1 MWVYICGIL
10 LALSMKIS
18 AGVVGDYSRV
28 RNLPGYIGL
37 SNNDEVYRSRLKVSR
52 KRGDGIEHRTVA
64 RILREDYLAD
74 DGTIDRQAITN
85 KILQIKNHE
94 QAAYLTYCVSKLPK
108 KSQGHVH
115 YCKTVHDNKIAKKWR
130 QRKLATVYRYALNE
144 LEQARQLAPQVT
156 ADNINHPASQDF
168 LEHLLQG
175 LEVFESIKG
184 QDPTVADLRNA
195 LKNLQIERMTVGYE
209 VEAANLVIPPQMK
222 EQEPTLRQQ
231 MFFSPE
237 QLRHYQQRGLDLST
251 LDPLNSGMWRKPY
264 SISTFDTTNYNNASD
279 APAPLLDPSSE
290 IAVTYVWGGGFTGRT
305 PKMKVEWQGQRWKIK
320 YLSQAKQMTK
330 ANNLGSIAMYWRK
343 YGHEVNT
350 ETVVNNLAAALGFTV
365 SPTYY
370 KRSVRLYFEQDDPQ
384 DVEEFDRFYQK
395 MVDEQGNWRGYD
407 PLPAFSDIQV
417 DEQGRYY
424 LRLRA
429 VSIEKSS
436 SMDDSLGV
444 GPYLKAG
451 FSRVFRREFRAFTMF
466 SAWVSDQ
473 DIKDG
478 NVDLV
483 LATTDEGFKVG
494 YSASDMGHVLG
505 SFFAKDAPNF
515 FGRDLIAKVRRRPD
529 RSIYELVL
537 NYRTIMHNRGMDA
550 TSISDGKW
558 FTRLLVQLR
567 PQQIKNAFLAAGYSE
582 VISEF
587 FCQLLLRR
595 RDQLAETFGLLG
607 ETIVDRAGNEII
619 VKKESLMTDPDN
631 YAVAG
636 YEKYFK
642 DGYFLDPNGEVGDTP
657 QDFVRRY
664 YDRAFNNADR
674 GTVQHMLWE
683 ALGASINIALLSQ
696 VTSRLGDLQLTNR
709 TFGLPLLDGGFCA
722 KECFYDGMRIGITNF
737 VPTRHLLQNP
747 YDKGEDPQ
755 YPFLLADVYR
765 FGFMVGAD
773 IGEDYPARFG
783 LGKLSDTMPA
793 LRYLRVYEFI
803 RVKPIASVTDSIRN
817 LKELSPLKI
826 LKYHNMQEQLVKDLE
841 QGEALIASSY
851 LSKGAGLKFGNYPF
865 LFKPLVTSGVDVK
878 RLTVN
883 RTAFIKGEDNNFFVQ
898 FSNVAATK
906 FWAGI
911 EASAILVDFPLMTYE
926 MQKLS
931 RSDLLYQFD
940 LTNQDLAIENLTR
953 ISPSSTIQPF
963 SVVERKIN
971 NKKRTFSRLMAIA
984 KFFLDEVNTSTI
996 EINTDGDHRELHVST
1011 VEEKRHRD
1019 LVVFSNSHTLLETF
1033 VTRDEQV
1040 FVKLRLNFS
1049 NYLAKRKHF
1058 AWVYE
1063 NMLPLLGR
1071 PFVLFTA
1078 DDVNYYLDKF
1088 EFSGELYIMPEGI
1101 DNILG
1106 ESSPLSTK
1114 KDLCLLYARSST
1126 KALIVDN
1133 KVYTPRLWC
1142 QQILAGRGGITTGRG
1157 TLPSVHFNRIQELW
1171 KRFSVARRSY
1181 RQPLSE
1187 TLDRQQRHLLLRKRA
1202 DTVARLFAANNFH
1215 PTTWQGLQN
1224 IAGED
1229 HIYRDA
1235 VLTSRTGGFPGQSKQ
1250 IEMPKRSRGG
1260 ASKKVVETFYRDIV
1274 QAVEIYSDPLFGE
1287 LQGVFYEDLG
1297 EDLIPDLTNVDD

>member
-1 MWVYICGIL
+1 MRLVVICWL
-10 LALSMKIS
+10 VLSTKAS

-37 SNNDEVYRSRLKVSR
+37 STNDDVYRSRLKVTR
-52 KRGDGIEHRTVA
+52 KRGDGIEHRTVS
-64 RILREDYLAD
+64 RILAEDYLTD
-74 DGTIDRQAITN
+74 NGSIDRQAITA

-115 YCKTVHDNKIAKKWR
+115 YCKSVDDKKIAKKWR
-130 QRKLATVYRYALNE
+130 QKKLATVYRYAINE
-144 LEQARQLAPQVT
+144 LEQARQLAKQVT

-195 LKNLQIERMTVGYE
+195 LNNLQFERMTIGYE
-209 VEAANLVIPPQMK
+209 VEAANLIIPQDLK
-222 EQEPTLRQQ
+222 EKYPVLSQQ

-237 QLRHYQQRGLDLST
+237 QLRRYQQRGLDLSM
-251 LDPLNSGMWRKPY
+251 LDPVDSGMWRKPQ
-264 SISTFDTTNYNNASD
+264 SISNFDTTNYNNASD
-279 APAPLLDPSSE
+279 VPAPLLDPSTE
-290 IAVTYVWGGGFTGRT
+290 ISVTYVWGEEFTGRT
-305 PKMKVEWQGQRWKIK
+305 PKAKVEWRGQRWKIK

-330 ANNLGSIAMYWRK
+330 SNNLGSIAMYWRK

-384 DVEEFDRFYQK
+384 DVEEFDRLYQK
-395 MVDEQGNWRGYD
+395 MVDEQGSWRGYD

-417 DEQGRYY
+417 DKQGRYY
-424 LRLRA
+424 VRLRA

-436 SMDDSLGV
+436 SINDSLGV

-483 LATTDEGFKVG
+483 LATTGDGLKVG

-515 FGRDLIAKVRRRPD
+515 FGRDLVAKVRRRPD
-529 RSIYELVL
+529 QSIYELVL

-550 TSISDGKW
+550 TSISDARW

-567 PQQIKNAFLAAGYSE
+567 PQQIKKAFLAAGYSE
-582 VISEF
+582 VISEYF
-587 FCQLLLRR
+587 SQLLLRR
-595 RDQLAETFGLLG
+595 RDQLAETFALLG
-607 ETIVDRAGNEII
+607 DTIVDNAGNEIV

-642 DGYFLDPNGEVGDTP
+642 DGYFIDPDGEAGDTP
-657 QDFVRRY
+657 QDFIRRY
-664 YDRAFNNADR
+664 YDRSFRNAEH

-683 ALGASINIALLSQ
+683 ALGASIKIALLSGA
-696 VTSRLGDLQLTNR
+696 TSQLNDLQLTNR
-709 TFGLPLLDGGFCA
+709 TFGLPLMDGGFCTN
-722 KECFYDGMRIGITNF
+722 ECFYDGLRIGITNF
-737 VPTRHLLQNP
+737 VPQRHLLQNP
-747 YDKGEDPQ
+747 YDNSESPQ

-765 FGFMVGAD
+765 FGFMIGAD
-773 IGEDYPARFG
+773 ISEDYPSRFG
-783 LGKLSDTMPA
+783 LGELNDTLPA

-803 RVKPIASVTDSIRN
+803 KVKPIASVTDSLRN

-826 LKYHNMQEQLVKDLE
+826 LKYRNMQEQLVKDLQ

-851 LSKGAGLKFGNYPF
+851 LSKGAGLQFGNYPF
-865 LFKPLVTSGVDVK
+865 LFKPLVTTGIDIN
-878 RLTVN
+878 RITVN
-883 RTAFIKGEDNNFFVQ
+883 RTAFIKGEDNRFLVQ
-898 FSNVAATK
+898 FSDVAATK
-906 FWAGI
+906 FWSGVK
-911 EASAILVDFPLMTYE
+911 ASAILVDFPVITYE

-963 SVVERKIN
+963 SVVERTID
-971 NKKRTFSRLMAIA
+971 NKKRKFGMLMAVA
-984 KFFLDEVNTSTI
+984 KFFLDEINTSTI
-996 EINTDGDHRELHVST
+996 EINADGDHRELHVST
-1011 VEEKRHRD
+1011 VEEKRQRD
-1019 LVVFSNSHTLLETF
+1019 FVVFSNSHTLLETF

-1049 NYLAKRKHF
+1049 NYLGKRNHF
-1058 AWVYE
+1058 AWVQRH
-1063 NMLPLLGR
+1063 MLPLLGR

-1088 EFSGELYIMPEGI
+1088 EFSGEIYIMPEGVN
-1101 DNILG
+1101 NILG
-1106 ESSPLSTK
+1106 QQSPLRSK
-1114 KDLCLLYARSST
+1114 KDFCLLYARSSS
-1126 KALIVDN
+1126 KALVIDGD
-1133 KVYTPRLWC
+1133 VYTPRPWC
-1142 QQILAGRGGITTGRG
+1142 QHILAGRGGTRTGRG
-1157 TLPSVHFNRIQELW
+1157 LLPNVHFSRIQELW

-1181 RQPLSE
+1181 RQVLADNI
-1187 TLDRQQRHLLLRKRA
+1187 DRQQRHLALRKRA
-1202 DTVARLFAANNFH
+1202 NTIARLFASNNFH
-1215 PTTWQGLQN
+1215 PTTWQGLQT

-1235 VLTSRTGGFPGQSKQ
+1235 LLTSRTGGFPGQSKR
-1250 IEMPKRSRGG
+1250 IEMPKQSRGG
-1260 ASKKVVETFYRDIV
+1260 ASKKVVEIFYRDIV
-1274 QAVEIYSDPLFGE
+1274 QAVEIYSDPLFGK

-1297 EDLIPDLTNVDD
+1297 EDLIPDLVDVND